1 MNNQV
6 NLFDYMDYVN
16 DYTIERDIFLD
27 SILLYNINFTISC
40 IFIIMPNILNNNPNL
55 NDDNYFKFKSFLNQN
70 DNNISTLCNTIFN
83 ILLEHYKSY
92 VANMDNITIVQCITD
107 IKQHCYNNLSIEL
120 NEQFGINLYNFTMS
134 IIHESY

>member
-6 NLFDYMDYVN
+6 NLFDYMDYAN

-40 IFIIMPNILNNNPNL
+40 IFIIMPDILNNNPNL
-55 NDDNYFKFKSFLNQN
+55 NDDNYSKFKSFLNQN

-107 IKQHCYNNLSIEL
+107 IKQHCYNNLSTEL